1 MMAQS
6 QPKRI
11 PPPEKVLFSEAADP
25 GFASP
30 RFWAQLVS
38 YRPVIML
45 GALWMV
51 LVSIAAVAYSRL
63 MFTEPPTPETVA
75 TEAPAPSSSPAA
87 SDALSHQE
95 QMQAD
100 AAALESSLN
109 ADATPSETN
118 GGVPLWSI
126 GLLIGTCALGSWL
139 VSYQVTAP
147 PKTHSR
153 RRRVKSR
160 TTQST
165 KVGGTGKQ
173 RSLSGPKR
181 LRPYSPDADQA
192 LIPEFQV
199 DTVDLPEGTLPT
211 SVAPEPSASTS
222 PPVAPSPV
230 APEPQPEVTVLDQEE
245 FTPLDW
251 PDGSL
256 AHNLDVRQRRSLSS
270 YL

>member
-1 MMAQS
+1 MAQS
-6 QPKRI
+6 QPKRM

-63 MFTEPPTPETVA
+63 MFTEPPAPETVA
-75 TEAPAPSSSPAA
+75 TEVPSPTSSLPSS
-87 SDALSHQE
+87 HQD

-100 AAALESSLN
+100 VAALESSLN
-109 ADATPSETN
+109 FDSTTSKTN
-118 GGVPLWSI
+118 SGVPLWSI

-165 KVGGTGKQ
+165 KMGGTGKQ

-181 LRPYSPDADQA
+181 LKPYSPDSDQV
-192 LIPEFQV
+192 LIPGFQA
-199 DTVDLPEGTLPT
+199 DALEMPEGTVLPSVT
-211 SVAPEPSASTS
+211 SAPSDSSNPPVS
-222 PPVAPSPV
+222 PPPV
-230 APEPQPEVTVLDQEE
+230 APEPQPEVTILAQEE
-245 FTPLDW
+245 LTPLDW